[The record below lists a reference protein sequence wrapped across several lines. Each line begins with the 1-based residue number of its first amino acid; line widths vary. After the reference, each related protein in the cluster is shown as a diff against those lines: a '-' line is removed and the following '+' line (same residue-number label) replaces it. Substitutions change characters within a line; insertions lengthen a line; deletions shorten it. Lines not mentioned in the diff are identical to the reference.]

1 MCAGTTGIILCER
14 SHEYFMNIYS
24 KAIKKQQQRDCV
36 HAELLSAS

>member
-24 KAIKKQQQRDCV
+24 KAIKKYQRDCV